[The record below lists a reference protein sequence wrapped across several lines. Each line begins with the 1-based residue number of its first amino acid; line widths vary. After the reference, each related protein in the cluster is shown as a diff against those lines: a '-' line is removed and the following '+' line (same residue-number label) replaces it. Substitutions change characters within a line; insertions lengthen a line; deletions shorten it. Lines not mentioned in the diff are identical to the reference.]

1 MARPLNVQFIAGP
14 DGRPAYAVLP
24 VDEYYGL
31 LEGLGAPAPRDP
43 TPPPQAPF
51 QPMGFREPPAPP
63 PGIGAEFEM
72 PPPPPRPPRKPVP
85 ETVKTRVDAGENPI
99 LVWREEKG
107 LTREA
112 LAGFIGF
119 QEDDIEAFET
129 GAVTPS
135 VEICQMLAMALDVDF
150 EDVIPI

>member
-1 MARPLNVQFIAGP
+1 MAGPLNVQFIAGP
-14 DGRPAYAVLP
+14 DGRPAYAILP
-24 VDEYYGL
+24 IEEYYGL
-31 LEGLGAPAPRDP
+31 LGGQGPVDGRHME
-43 TPPPQAPF
+43 PPP
-51 QPMGFREPPAPP
+51 PP
-63 PGIGAEFEM
+63 PGFGAEFEM
-72 PPPPPRPPRKPVP
+72 PPPPPRPERPPPP
-85 ETVKTRVDAGENPI
+85 ETVKVRVEAGENPI
-99 LVWREEKG
+99 LVWREERG

-129 GAVTPS
+129 GSVTPS

>member
-1 MARPLNVQFIAGP
+1 MASRLNVQFIAGP
-14 DGRPAYAVLP
+14 DGRPAFAVLP
-24 VDEYYGL
+24 IEEYYGL
-31 LEGLGAPAPRDP
+31 LEGAAPAPAAPSYRSYE
-43 TPPPQAPF
+43 PPSPPLGVGSEFEMPA
-51 QPMGFREPPAPP
+51 PPAPP
-63 PGIGAEFEM
+63 P
-72 PPPPPRPPRKPVP
+72 RPPMPDHVRDRI
-85 ETVKTRVDAGENPI
+85 EGGENPI
-99 LVWREEKG
+99 VVWREERG

-129 GAVTPS
+129 GAITPS

>member
-1 MARPLNVQFIAGP
+1 MADPLHVQFLAGS
-14 DGRPAYAVLP
+14 DGRPAFAVLP
-24 VDEYYGL
+24 VADYYRL
-31 LEGLGAPAPRDP
+31 LEGAGLP
-43 TPPPQAPF
+43 
-51 QPMGFREPPAPP
+51 PPAPTERAAYRSFEP
-63 PGIGAEFEM
+63 PPPPHGFGAEFEM
-72 PPPPPRPPRKPVP
+72 PAPPPQPPRQPVP
-85 ETVKTRVDAGENPI
+85 ETVRVRVEDGENPI
-99 LVWREEKG
+99 LVWREERG

>member
-1 MARPLNVQFIAGP
+1 MERPLNVQFIAGP
-14 DGRPAYAVLP
+14 DGRPAFAVLP
-24 VDEYYGL
+24 IDEYYGL
-31 LEGLGAPAPRDP
+31 LEGGGGRRESAA
-43 TPPPQAPF
+43 AY
-51 QPMGFREPPAPP
+51 EPPAPP
-63 PGIGAEFEM
+63 PGIGSEFEM
-72 PPPPPRPPRKPVP
+72 PPPPPRPERPPVP
-85 ETVKTRVDAGENPI
+85 DAVRERVEAGENPI
-99 LVWREEKG
+99 LVWREHRE

>member
-1 MARPLNVQFIAGP
+1 MAAKLNVQFIAGP
-14 DGRPAYAVLP
+14 DGRPSFAVLP
-24 VDEYYGL
+24 VEDYYRL
-31 LEGLGAPAPRDP
+31 LDGASAPAPRP
-43 TPPPQAPF
+43 AWAPSEPPPP
-51 QPMGFREPPAPP
+51 PSGF
-63 PGIGAEFEM
+63 GAEFEM
-72 PPPPPRPPRKPVP
+72 PPPPPRPPRPPTP
-85 ETVKTRVDAGENPI
+85 ETVSVRVEAGENPI
-99 LVWREEKG
+99 LVWREERG

-129 GAVTPS
+129 GEITPS

>member
-1 MARPLNVQFIAGP
+1 MAAKLNVQFIAGP
-14 DGRPAYAVLP
+14 DGRPAFAVLP
-24 VDEYYGL
+24 VEDYYRL
-31 LEGLGAPAPRDP
+31 LDGAIGAPASAPAPRSAWAP
-43 TPPPQAPF
+43 SEPPP
-51 QPMGFREPPAPP
+51 PPS
-63 PGIGAEFEM
+63 GYGAEFEM
-72 PPPPPRPPRKPVP
+72 RPPPPRPPRPPTP
-85 ETVKTRVDAGENPI
+85 ETVSVRVEAGENPI
-99 LVWREEKG
+99 LVWREERG

-129 GAVTPS
+129 GEITPS